1 MKNEIRKKFKL
12 KRKTMEKSEVVSKS
26 SKACKHFL
34 ESDFYKNAKTIMLYM
49 PLGNETDTTDIINR
63 AFSDGKK
70 VAFPVTD
77 EASGDIT
84 PCYATA
90 QTEFSKGGFSVR
102 EPDVKVVAKPTDF
115 DVIIVPGI
123 AFDKKGNRIGF
134 GKGCY
139 DKLLVKTNCIKV
151 GFCYDFQLCDNIPTE
166 ETDIKMEYIITE
178 SGINFRE

>member
-1 MKNEIRKKFKL
+1 MKNELRKIYKL
-12 KRKTMEKSEVVSKS
+12 KRREMTVEEVEVKSK
-26 SKACKHFL
+26 KACKHFL
-34 ESDFYKNAKTIMLYM
+34 ESDLYKNADTLMLYM
-49 PLGNETDTTDIINR
+49 PLGKETDTTDIINC

-102 EPDVKVVAKPTDF
+102 EPDVKVVAKPEDF
-115 DVIIVPGI
+115 DIIIVPGI
-123 AFDKKGNRIGF
+123 AFDVQGNRIGF

-139 DKLLVKTNCIKV
+139 DKLLVKTNALKI
-151 GFCYDFQLCDNIPTE
+151 GFCYDLQIFDNIPTE
-166 ETDIKMEYIITE
+166 EFDIKMDYIITE
-178 SGINFRE
+178 KGINKT

>member
-1 MKNEIRKKFKL
+1 MKNELRKIYKL
-12 KRKTMEKSEVVSKS
+12 KRREMTVEEVEVKSK
-26 SKACKHFL
+26 KACRYFL

-63 AFSDGKK
+63 AFTDGKK

-90 QTEFSKGGFSVR
+90 QTQFSKGGFSVR
-102 EPDVKVVAKPTDF
+102 EPDVTVGANAKDF
-115 DVIIVPGI
+115 DIIIVPGI
-123 AFDKKGNRIGF
+123 AFDVQGNRIGF

-139 DKLLVKTNCIKV
+139 DKLLVKTNALKV
-151 GFCYDFQLCDNIPTE
+151 GFCYDLQICDNIPTE
-166 ETDIKMEYIITE
+166 EFDIKMDYIITE
-178 SGINFRE
+178 KGINKT